1 MTIEKTILSVAS
13 KGVLI
18 KTVVIF
24 GSVILTLASTVG
36 ALYVKLETAKYNTII
51 EKQDKAMEFN
61 KKIFHEV
68 RVLKIDVRGT
78 NERLDKVDESIKKG
92 NKKFDVMEK
101 HFKGLQND
109 FLKIDAGRVNNEIII
124 YRLEPRPAA
133 VSASF
138 LPSSDMDEG
147 LKKNISLSY
156 K

>member
-1 MTIEKTILSVAS
+1 
-13 KGVLI
+13 
-18 KTVVIF
+18 
-24 GSVILTLASTVG
+24 
-36 ALYVKLETAKYNTII
+36 
-51 EKQDKAMEFN
+51 MEFN

-68 RVLKIDVRGT
+68 QVLKTDVRGT

-138 LPSSDMDEG
+138 LPSSDTDEG
-147 LKKNISLSY
+147 LKKNVNLTY
-156 K
+156 KSE